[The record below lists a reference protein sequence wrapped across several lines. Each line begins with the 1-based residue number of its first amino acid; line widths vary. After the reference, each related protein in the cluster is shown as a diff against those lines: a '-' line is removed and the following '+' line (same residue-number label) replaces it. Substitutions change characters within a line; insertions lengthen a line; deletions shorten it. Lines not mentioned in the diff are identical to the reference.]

1 MADHLSSQKQLLES
15 SRNVRTLSVM
25 EDQIDSYMEREFTFL
40 FERAREP
47 GINLPLFTFTPLFI
61 AIFLRD
67 SISRSLQHL
76 KSSRLERRGEY
87 DNGAE
92 QSRGD
97 RRGRKSD
104 EWGKRAAMRMRL
116 THDGE
121 LETL

>member
-47 GINLPLFTFTPLFI
+47 GINLLLFTFTPLFI

-76 KSSRLERRGEY
+76 KSSRLERRGERSITARSKVEEIAEAGNRT
-87 DNGAE
+87 NGGNE
-92 QSRGD
+92 PRCECG
-97 RRGRKSD
+97 
-104 EWGKRAAMRMRL
+104 
-116 THDGE
+116 
-121 LETL
+121 

>member
-40 FERAREP
+40 LERAREP

-61 AIFLRD
+61 ARFHLAIASTPKIL
-67 SISRSLQHL
+67 SIRATWRTL
-76 KSSRLERRGEY
+76 